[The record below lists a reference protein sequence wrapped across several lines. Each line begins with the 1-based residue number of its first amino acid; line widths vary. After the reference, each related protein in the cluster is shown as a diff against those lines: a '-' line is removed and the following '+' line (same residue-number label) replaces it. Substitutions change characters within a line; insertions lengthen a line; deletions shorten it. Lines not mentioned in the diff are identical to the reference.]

1 MRKWNGKA
9 YLEQTL
15 NIHNDDMTK
24 SASDGRDS
32 AWGDKQ
38 TKALATGQPC
48 HQGHAVSSNHKSLP
62 DANGP
67 HCHFTYMTRAG
78 PQPYLEPL
86 LEDT

>member
-9 YLEQTL
+9 YLEQTS
-15 NIHNDDMTK
+15 NIHNNDMTD

-48 HQGHAVSSNHKSLP
+48 H
-62 DANGP
+62 
-67 HCHFTYMTRAG
+67 
-78 PQPYLEPL
+78 
-86 LEDT
+86 